1 MRQRLW
7 ISAWVLMAAL
17 TSVPGTG
24 AFAWG
29 QAAPTAAQHLVS
41 GIVHKIN
48 GAKFTLETRDGKV
61 VRVDASAA
69 VKAERSATLYEGLA
83 VSVAGK
89 LDKSGALQAETVIRI
104 KNARAMWPEDR

>member
-7 ISAWVLMAAL
+7 VSAWVVMAAL
-17 TSVPGTG
+17 TSVLGTR

-29 QAAPTAAQHLVS
+29 QAAPAAAQHVVC
-41 GIVHKIN
+41 GIVHKVN
-48 GAKFTLETRDGKV
+48 GAKFALETRDGKV
-61 VRVDASAA
+61 VQVDSSAA
-69 VKAERSATLYEGLA
+69 VKTERSATLYDGLA

-104 KNARAMWPEDR
+104 KSARALWPEDR